1 MADNTDFTLSRDSY
15 TTFDA
20 LTLKQLIKKRLNE
33 GGVFTDQ
40 AFEGSNISAIID
52 IISYSYHTLLFYLNN
67 TASESTFNE
76 ATLYENMNRIV
87 KLIDY
92 KPTGFQT
99 SILSFESVSNE
110 KLIPN
115 LYTIKRY
122 SYFTVNGIDYSFTND
137 VSFSKSSNTSEV
149 LSNLSENNLLY
160 QGKYY
165 EYPEQQAVGED
176 FETVTLVVKD
186 NITGEPIFIDEKS
199 INVYVRESDNG
210 RYSFYEETNNMF
222 LKGPGDLNYE
232 KRINENGFYEIKFGN
247 GVFGRRLR
255 DGDDIFIYYLKSDG
269 DSGVISP
276 NQLNGNQLNIY
287 STPTFEDISDD
298 IYDNANLTF
307 LSPQNAQLISFS
319 NLNGST
325 TPKQREDVDSIRTN
339 SKKIFQSQNR
349 LVTIDDYESFINKN
363 FSNILDDIKVVNNKT
378 YISDFI
384 DYFYKL
390 GLDKPNE
397 DPRFLFNQLKFSSP
411 SDSNN
416 VYIFMVPAISNVD
429 SENNVNFLT
438 TPQKNTIINA
448 INTQKMV
455 NIEIIPQD
463 PIYNAFGIGLR
474 EENELLTTEII
485 DDTYLVAKRSLSNRI
500 SVDSIK
506 QQINNIFISYF
517 KDAKLGSIISLTELK
532 NKILSIDGV
541 VELFTRR
548 VSGDKIIE
556 TPNLSL
562 LSFNI
567 NYPDIDI
574 SDITSD
580 LQLPF
585 FKYPFLYNNSI
596 LNNIIIED
604 A

>member
-99 SILSFESVSNE
+99 SILSFEAVSNE

-287 STPTFEDISDD
+287 STPTFEDISND

-604 A
+604 V

>member
-15 TTFDA
+15 ATFDA

-99 SILSFESVSNE
+99 SLLSFESEANE
-110 KLIPN
+110 KLLPN

-122 SYFTVNGIDYSFTND
+122 SYFTVNGIDYSFIND
-137 VSFSKSSNTSEV
+137 ISFSKSTNTSEV
-149 LSNLSENNLLY
+149 LSNLSENNLLH
-160 QGKYY
+160 QGKYF

-176 FETVTLVVKD
+176 FEIVTLVVED
-186 NITGEPIFIDEKS
+186 NVTGEPIFIDDQS
-199 INVYVRESDNG
+199 INVYVRESDTG
-210 RYSFYEETNNMF
+210 RYSFYEETNNIF

-269 DSGVISP
+269 EAGIISP
-276 NQLNGNQLNIY
+276 SQLNGNQLNIFT
-287 STPTFEDISDD
+287 TPTFEQISDD

-307 LSPQNAQLISFS
+307 LSPQNAQLISFT

-325 TPKQREDVDSIRTN
+325 NPKQKEDVDSIRVN
-339 SKKIFQSQNR
+339 SKKVFQSQNR
-349 LVTIDDYESFINKN
+349 LVTIDDYISFINKN
-363 FSNILDDIKVVNNKT
+363 FSNIIEGVEVVNNKR
-378 YISDFI
+378 YINEFI

-390 GLDKPNE
+390 GLDKPND
-397 DPRFLFNQLKFSSP
+397 DPRFLFNQLKFSTS
-411 SDSNN
+411 SDTNN
-416 VYIFMVPAISNVD
+416 VYLFLVPSISNVD
-429 SENNVNFLT
+429 NENNVNFLT

-463 PIYNAFGIGLR
+463 PIYNAFNLGLR
-474 EENELLTTEII
+474 DENELLTTDII
-485 DDTYLVAKRSLSNRI
+485 DETFLVAKRTLSNRI
-500 SVDSIK
+500 SVESIK
-506 QQINNIFISYF
+506 QQINNIFITYF
-517 KDAKLGSIISLTELK
+517 KEAKLGSIVSITELK

-541 VELFTRR
+541 VEIFTRR
-548 VSGDKIIE
+548 VLDDRTIE

-562 LSFNI
+562 LSFNN

-596 LNNIIIED
+596 LNNIIVED

>member
-15 TTFDA
+15 ATFDA

-99 SILSFESVSNE
+99 SLLSFESEANE
-110 KLIPN
+110 KLLPN

-122 SYFTVNGIDYSFTND
+122 SYFTVNGIDYSFIND
-137 VSFSKSSNTSEV
+137 ISFSKSTNTSEV
-149 LSNLSENNLLY
+149 LSNLSENNLLH
-160 QGKYY
+160 QGKYF

-176 FETVTLVVKD
+176 FETVTLVVED
-186 NITGEPIFIDEKS
+186 NVTGEPIFIDDQS
-199 INVYVRESDNG
+199 INVYVRESDTG
-210 RYSFYEETNNMF
+210 RYSFYEETNNIF

-255 DGDDIFIYYLKSDG
+255 DGDDVFIYYLKSDG
-269 DSGVISP
+269 EAGIISP
-276 NQLNGNQLNIY
+276 SQLNGNQLNIFT
-287 STPTFEDISDD
+287 TPTFEQISDD

-307 LSPQNAQLISFS
+307 LSPQNAQLISFT

-325 TPKQREDVDSIRTN
+325 NPKQKEDVDSIRVN
-339 SKKIFQSQNR
+339 SKKVFQSQNR
-349 LVTIDDYESFINKN
+349 LVTIDDYISFINKN
-363 FSNILDDIKVVNNKT
+363 FSNIIEGVEVVNNKR
-378 YISDFI
+378 YINEFI

-390 GLDKPNE
+390 GLDKPND
-397 DPRFLFNQLKFSSP
+397 DPRFLFNQLKFSTS
-411 SDSNN
+411 SDTNN
-416 VYIFMVPAISNVD
+416 VYLFLVPSISNVD
-429 SENNVNFLT
+429 NENNVNFLT

-463 PIYNAFGIGLR
+463 PIYNAFNLGLR
-474 EENELLTTEII
+474 DENELLTTDII
-485 DDTYLVAKRSLSNRI
+485 DETFLVAKRTLSNRI
-500 SVDSIK
+500 SVESIK
-506 QQINNIFISYF
+506 QQINNIFITYF
-517 KDAKLGSIISLTELK
+517 KEAKLGSIVSITELK

-541 VELFTRR
+541 VEIFTRR
-548 VSGDKIIE
+548 VLDDRTIE

-562 LSFNI
+562 LSFNN

-596 LNNIIIED
+596 LNNIIVED

>member
-99 SILSFESVSNE
+99 SILSFEAVSNE

-390 GLDKPNE
+390 GLDKPND

>member
-99 SILSFESVSNE
+99 SILSFEAVSNE

>member
-99 SILSFESVSNE
+99 SILSFEAVSNE

-541 VELFTRR
+541 VALFTRR

>member
-15 TTFDA
+15 ATFDA

-99 SILSFESVSNE
+99 SLLSFESEANE
-110 KLIPN
+110 KLLPN

-122 SYFTVNGIDYSFTND
+122 SYFTVNGIDYSFIND
-137 VSFSKSSNTSEV
+137 ISFSKSTNTSEV
-149 LSNLSENNLLY
+149 LSNLSENNLLH
-160 QGKYY
+160 QGKYF

-176 FETVTLVVKD
+176 FETVTLVVED
-186 NITGEPIFIDEKS
+186 NVTGEPIFIDDQS
-199 INVYVRESDNG
+199 INVYVRESDTG

-269 DSGVISP
+269 EAGIISP
-276 NQLNGNQLNIY
+276 SQLNGNQLNIFN
-287 STPTFEDISDD
+287 TPTFEQISDD

-307 LSPQNAQLISFS
+307 LSPQNAQLISFT

-325 TPKQREDVDSIRTN
+325 NPKQKEDVDSIRVN
-339 SKKIFQSQNR
+339 SKKVFQSQNR
-349 LVTIDDYESFINKN
+349 LVTIDDYISFINKN
-363 FSNILDDIKVVNNKT
+363 FSNIIEGVEVVNNKR
-378 YISDFI
+378 YINEFI

-390 GLDKPNE
+390 GLDKPND
-397 DPRFLFNQLKFSSP
+397 DPRFLFNQLKFSTS
-411 SDSNN
+411 SDTNN
-416 VYIFMVPAISNVD
+416 VYLFLVPSISNVD
-429 SENNVNFLT
+429 NENNVNFLT

-463 PIYNAFGIGLR
+463 PIYNAFNLGLR
-474 EENELLTTEII
+474 DENELLTTDII
-485 DDTYLVAKRSLSNRI
+485 DETFLVAKRTLSNRI
-500 SVDSIK
+500 SVESIK
-506 QQINNIFISYF
+506 QQINNIFITYF
-517 KDAKLGSIISLTELK
+517 KEAKLGSIVSITELK

-541 VELFTRR
+541 VEIFTRR
-548 VSGDKIIE
+548 VLDDRTIE

-562 LSFNI
+562 LSFNN

-596 LNNIIIED
+596 LNNIIVED

>member
-15 TTFDA
+15 ATFDA

-99 SILSFESVSNE
+99 SLLSFESEANE
-110 KLIPN
+110 KLLPN

-122 SYFTVNGIDYSFTND
+122 SYFTVNGIDYSFIND
-137 VSFSKSSNTSEV
+137 ISFSKSTNTSEV
-149 LSNLSENNLLY
+149 LSNLSENNLLH
-160 QGKYY
+160 QGKYF

-176 FETVTLVVKD
+176 FEIVTLVVED
-186 NITGEPIFIDEKS
+186 NVTGEPIFIDDQS
-199 INVYVRESDNG
+199 INVYVRESDTG

-269 DSGVISP
+269 EAGIISP
-276 NQLNGNQLNIY
+276 SQLNGNQLNIFT
-287 STPTFEDISDD
+287 TPTFEQISDD
-298 IYDNANLTF
+298 NYDNANLTF
-307 LSPQNAQLISFS
+307 LSPQNAQLISFT

-325 TPKQREDVDSIRTN
+325 NPKQKEDVDSIRVN
-339 SKKIFQSQNR
+339 SKKVFQSQNR
-349 LVTIDDYESFINKN
+349 LVTIDDYISFINKN
-363 FSNILDDIKVVNNKT
+363 FSNIIEGVEVVNNKR
-378 YISDFI
+378 YINEFI

-390 GLDKPNE
+390 GLDKPND
-397 DPRFLFNQLKFSSP
+397 DPRFLFNQLKFSTS
-411 SDSNN
+411 SDTNN
-416 VYIFMVPAISNVD
+416 VYLFLVPSISNVD
-429 SENNVNFLT
+429 NENNVNFLT

-463 PIYNAFGIGLR
+463 PIYNAFNLGLR
-474 EENELLTTEII
+474 DENELLTTDII
-485 DDTYLVAKRSLSNRI
+485 DETFLVAKRTLSNRI
-500 SVDSIK
+500 SVESIK
-506 QQINNIFISYF
+506 QQINNIFITYF
-517 KDAKLGSIISLTELK
+517 KEAKLGSIVSITELK

-541 VELFTRR
+541 VEIFTRR
-548 VSGDKIIE
+548 VLDDRTIE

-562 LSFNI
+562 LSFNN

-596 LNNIIIED
+596 LNNIIVED

>member
-15 TTFDA
+15 ATFDA

-99 SILSFESVSNE
+99 SLLSFESEANE
-110 KLIPN
+110 KLLPN

-122 SYFTVNGIDYSFTND
+122 SYFTVNGIDYSFIND
-137 VSFSKSSNTSEV
+137 ISFSKSTNTSEV
-149 LSNLSENNLLY
+149 LSNLSENNLLH
-160 QGKYY
+160 QGKYF

-176 FETVTLVVKD
+176 FETVTLVVED
-186 NITGEPIFIDEKS
+186 NVTGEPIFIDDQS
-199 INVYVRESDNG
+199 INVYVRESDTG

-269 DSGVISP
+269 EAGIISP
-276 NQLNGNQLNIY
+276 SQLNGNQLNIFT
-287 STPTFEDISDD
+287 TPTFEQISDD

-307 LSPQNAQLISFS
+307 LSPQNAQLISFT

-325 TPKQREDVDSIRTN
+325 NPKQKEDVDSIRVN

-349 LVTIDDYESFINKN
+349 LVTIDDYISFINKN
-363 FSNILDDIKVVNNKT
+363 FSNIIEGVEVVNNKR
-378 YISDFI
+378 YINEFI

-390 GLDKPNE
+390 GLDKPND
-397 DPRFLFNQLKFSSP
+397 DPRFLFNQLKFSTS
-411 SDSNN
+411 SDTNN
-416 VYIFMVPAISNVD
+416 VYLFLVPSISNVD
-429 SENNVNFLT
+429 NENNVNFLT

-463 PIYNAFGIGLR
+463 PIYNAFNLGLR
-474 EENELLTTEII
+474 DENELLTTDII
-485 DDTYLVAKRSLSNRI
+485 DETFLVAKRTLSNRI
-500 SVDSIK
+500 SVESIK
-506 QQINNIFISYF
+506 QQINNIFITYF
-517 KDAKLGSIISLTELK
+517 KEAKLGSIVSITELK

-541 VELFTRR
+541 VEIFTRR
-548 VSGDKIIE
+548 VLDDRTIE

-562 LSFNI
+562 LSFNN

-596 LNNIIIED
+596 LNNIIVED

>member
-99 SILSFESVSNE
+99 SILSFEAVSNE

-287 STPTFEDISDD
+287 STPTFEDISND

>member
-269 DSGVISP
+269 ESGVISP

-390 GLDKPNE
+390 GLDKPND

>member
-15 TTFDA
+15 ATFDA

-99 SILSFESVSNE
+99 SLLSFESEANE
-110 KLIPN
+110 KLLPN

-122 SYFTVNGIDYSFTND
+122 SYFTVNGIDYSFIND
-137 VSFSKSSNTSEV
+137 ISFSKSTNTSEV
-149 LSNLSENNLLY
+149 LSNLSENNLLH
-160 QGKYY
+160 QGKYF

-176 FETVTLVVKD
+176 FETVTLVVED
-186 NITGEPIFIDEKS
+186 NVTGEPIFIDDQS
-199 INVYVRESDNG
+199 INVYVRESDTG
-210 RYSFYEETNNMF
+210 RYSFYEETNNIF

-255 DGDDIFIYYLKSDG
+255 DGDDVFIYYLKSDG
-269 DSGVISP
+269 EAGIISP
-276 NQLNGNQLNIY
+276 SQLNGNQLNIFN
-287 STPTFEDISDD
+287 TPTFEQISDD

-307 LSPQNAQLISFS
+307 LSPQNAQLISFT

-325 TPKQREDVDSIRTN
+325 NPKQKEDVDSIRVN
-339 SKKIFQSQNR
+339 SKKVFQSQNR
-349 LVTIDDYESFINKN
+349 LVTIDDYISFINKN
-363 FSNILDDIKVVNNKT
+363 FSNIIEGVEVVNNKR
-378 YISDFI
+378 YINEFI

-390 GLDKPNE
+390 GLDKPND
-397 DPRFLFNQLKFSSP
+397 DPRFLFNQLKFSTS
-411 SDSNN
+411 SDTNN
-416 VYIFMVPAISNVD
+416 VYLFLVPSISNVD
-429 SENNVNFLT
+429 NENNVNFLT

-463 PIYNAFGIGLR
+463 PIYNAFNLGLR
-474 EENELLTTEII
+474 DENELLTTDII
-485 DDTYLVAKRSLSNRI
+485 DETFLVAKRTLSNRI
-500 SVDSIK
+500 SVESIK
-506 QQINNIFISYF
+506 QQINNIFITYF
-517 KDAKLGSIISLTELK
+517 KEAKLGSIVSITELK

-541 VELFTRR
+541 VEIFTRR
-548 VSGDKIIE
+548 VLDDRTIE

-562 LSFNI
+562 LSFNN

-596 LNNIIIED
+596 LNNIIVED

>member
-92 KPTGFQT
+92 KPSGFQT

-269 DSGVISP
+269 ESGVISP

-378 YISDFI
+378 YISDYI

-390 GLDKPNE
+390 GLDKPND

>member
-99 SILSFESVSNE
+99 SILSFEAVSNE

-269 DSGVISP
+269 ESGVISP

>member
-15 TTFDA
+15 ATFDA

-99 SILSFESVSNE
+99 SLLSFESEANE
-110 KLIPN
+110 KLLPN

-122 SYFTVNGIDYSFTND
+122 SYFTVNGIDYSFIND
-137 VSFSKSSNTSEV
+137 ISFSKSTNTSEV
-149 LSNLSENNLLY
+149 LSNLSENNLLH
-160 QGKYY
+160 QGKYF

-176 FETVTLVVKD
+176 FETVTLVVED
-186 NITGEPIFIDEKS
+186 NVTGEPIFIDDQS
-199 INVYVRESDNG
+199 INVYVRESDTG

-255 DGDDIFIYYLKSDG
+255 DGDDVFIYYLKSDG
-269 DSGVISP
+269 EAGIISP
-276 NQLNGNQLNIY
+276 SQLNGNQLNIFN
-287 STPTFEDISDD
+287 TPTFEQISDD

-307 LSPQNAQLISFS
+307 LSPQNAQLISFT

-325 TPKQREDVDSIRTN
+325 NPKQKEDVDSIRVN
-339 SKKIFQSQNR
+339 SKKVFQSQNR
-349 LVTIDDYESFINKN
+349 LVTIDDYISFINKN
-363 FSNILDDIKVVNNKT
+363 FSNIIEGVEVVNNKR
-378 YISDFI
+378 YINEFI

-390 GLDKPNE
+390 GLDKPND
-397 DPRFLFNQLKFSSP
+397 DPRFLFNQLKFSTS
-411 SDSNN
+411 SDTNN
-416 VYIFMVPAISNVD
+416 VYLFLVPSISNVD
-429 SENNVNFLT
+429 NENNVNFLT

-463 PIYNAFGIGLR
+463 PIYNAFNLGLR
-474 EENELLTTEII
+474 DENELLTTDII
-485 DDTYLVAKRSLSNRI
+485 DETFLVAKRTLSNRI
-500 SVDSIK
+500 SVESIK
-506 QQINNIFISYF
+506 QQINNIFITYF
-517 KDAKLGSIISLTELK
+517 KEAKLGSIVSITELK

-541 VELFTRR
+541 VEIFTRR
-548 VSGDKIIE
+548 VLDDRTIE

-562 LSFNI
+562 LSFNN

-596 LNNIIIED
+596 LNNIIVED

>member
-99 SILSFESVSNE
+99 SILSFEAVSNE

-232 KRINENGFYEIKFGN
+232 KHINENGFYEIKFGN

>member
-15 TTFDA
+15 ATFDA

-99 SILSFESVSNE
+99 SLLSFESEANE
-110 KLIPN
+110 KLLPN

-122 SYFTVNGIDYSFTND
+122 SYFTVNGIDYSFIND
-137 VSFSKSSNTSEV
+137 ISFSKSTNTSEV
-149 LSNLSENNLLY
+149 LSNLSENNLLH
-160 QGKYY
+160 QGKYF

-176 FETVTLVVKD
+176 FEIVTLVVED
-186 NITGEPIFIDEKS
+186 NVTGEPIFIDDQS
-199 INVYVRESDNG
+199 INVYVRESDTG

-269 DSGVISP
+269 EAGIISP
-276 NQLNGNQLNIY
+276 SQLNGNQLNIFT
-287 STPTFEDISDD
+287 TPTFEQISDD

-307 LSPQNAQLISFS
+307 LSPQNAQLISFT

-325 TPKQREDVDSIRTN
+325 NPKQKEDVDSIRVN
-339 SKKIFQSQNR
+339 SKKVFQSQNR
-349 LVTIDDYESFINKN
+349 LVTIDDYISFINKN
-363 FSNILDDIKVVNNKT
+363 FSNIIEGVEVVNNKR
-378 YISDFI
+378 YINEFI

-390 GLDKPNE
+390 GLDKPND
-397 DPRFLFNQLKFSSP
+397 DPRFLFNQLKFSTS
-411 SDSNN
+411 SDTNN
-416 VYIFMVPAISNVD
+416 VYLFLVPSISNVD
-429 SENNVNFLT
+429 NENNVNFLT

-463 PIYNAFGIGLR
+463 PIYNAFNLGLR
-474 EENELLTTEII
+474 DENELLTTDII
-485 DDTYLVAKRSLSNRI
+485 DETFLVAKRTLSNRI
-500 SVDSIK
+500 SVESIK
-506 QQINNIFISYF
+506 QQINNIFITYF
-517 KDAKLGSIISLTELK
+517 KEAKLGSIVSITELK

-541 VELFTRR
+541 VEIFTRR
-548 VSGDKIIE
+548 VLDDRTIE

-562 LSFNI
+562 LSFNN

-596 LNNIIIED
+596 LNNIIVED

>member
-15 TTFDA
+15 ATFDA

-99 SILSFESVSNE
+99 SLLSFESEANE
-110 KLIPN
+110 KLLPN

-122 SYFTVNGIDYSFTND
+122 SYFTVNGIDYSFIND
-137 VSFSKSSNTSEV
+137 ISFSKSTNTSEV
-149 LSNLSENNLLY
+149 LSNLSENNLLH
-160 QGKYY
+160 QGKYF

-176 FETVTLVVKD
+176 FETVTLVVED
-186 NITGEPIFIDEKS
+186 NVTGEPIFIDDQS
-199 INVYVRESDNG
+199 INVYVRESDTG

-255 DGDDIFIYYLKSDG
+255 DGDDVFIYYLKSDG
-269 DSGVISP
+269 EAGIISP
-276 NQLNGNQLNIY
+276 SQLNGNQLNIFT
-287 STPTFEDISDD
+287 TPTFEQISDD

-307 LSPQNAQLISFS
+307 LSPQNAQLISFT

-325 TPKQREDVDSIRTN
+325 NPKQKEDVDSIRVN
-339 SKKIFQSQNR
+339 SKKVFQSQNR
-349 LVTIDDYESFINKN
+349 LVTIDDYISFINKN
-363 FSNILDDIKVVNNKT
+363 FSNIIEGVEVVNNKR
-378 YISDFI
+378 YINEFI

-390 GLDKPNE
+390 GLDKPND
-397 DPRFLFNQLKFSSP
+397 DPRFLFNQLKFSTS
-411 SDSNN
+411 SDTNN
-416 VYIFMVPAISNVD
+416 VYLFLVPSISNVD
-429 SENNVNFLT
+429 NENNVNFLT

-463 PIYNAFGIGLR
+463 PIYNAFNLGLR
-474 EENELLTTEII
+474 DENELLTTDII
-485 DDTYLVAKRSLSNRI
+485 DETFLVAKRTLSNRI
-500 SVDSIK
+500 SVESIK
-506 QQINNIFISYF
+506 QQINNIFITYF
-517 KDAKLGSIISLTELK
+517 KEAKLGSIVSITELK

-541 VELFTRR
+541 VEIFTRR
-548 VSGDKIIE
+548 VLDDRTIE

-562 LSFNI
+562 LSFNN

-596 LNNIIIED
+596 LNNIIVED